1 MEQFKKKLE
10 IKEFEQLVGLETLW
24 QLSFESQ
31 NEKAREE
38 SRELLVD
45 IHLRLGQNYDME
57 SRREILQKFVEKAMS
72 VLLEASNTI
81 ESKRAEQKALSVVQT
96 LS

>member
-10 IKEFEQLVGLETLW
+10 IKEFEQLVGLDTLW
-24 QLSFESQ
+24 QLCFESQ

-45 IHLRLGQNYDME
+45 IHLRLG
-57 SRREILQKFVEKAMS
+57 
-72 VLLEASNTI
+72 
-81 ESKRAEQKALSVVQT
+81 
-96 LS
+96 